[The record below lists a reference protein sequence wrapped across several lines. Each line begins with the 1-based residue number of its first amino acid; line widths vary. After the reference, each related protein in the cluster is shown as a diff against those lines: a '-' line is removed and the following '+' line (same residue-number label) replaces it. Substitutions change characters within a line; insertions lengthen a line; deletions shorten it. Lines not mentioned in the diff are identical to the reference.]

1 MTVTDVLLERETAND
16 ETAIVVSVFVAS
28 GARVEK
34 DEPLFDIENSKATQ
48 EVVAPEAGILTHELA
63 VGHVVAFGVPI
74 ARITPDA
81 VLAAP
86 APRAAVAPPAPVAA
100 PPSVPVAVIP
110 APPKDVI
117 PAPPE
122 GGARH
127 VSRAAAALMAELG
140 LTSAAF
146 AADFITARDV
156 RAAAGLAPARP
167 AGPAP
172 VGAEQVGAEQVGAEQ
187 VGAEQVGAKQV
198 GAKQA
203 KPGQAVSA
211 RKRAEIDV
219 LSAGAGATMLSVL
232 GTRLGA
238 MAVPRAADDFLGGA
252 ITDLVIYEA
261 ARLMRKYPSL
271 NACYSDGYVIRHDA
285 VHAGIAI
292 DSGGQLVVYGIE
304 DADRLGLPD
313 VARAIAEAVGRY
325 VAGALTAAEMTRATF
340 TVTDLSAE
348 PLDFVLP
355 LLPRGQSCI
364 IGITR
369 DADGYRI
376 FAGFDHR
383 VTEGREVASFLGE
396 LRQRLLSFAPPRAP
410 ALAMDGAAAIAI
422 HAAAECAYC
431 ARSAAEAAARSRD
444 KGLLKLVGR
453 DGREILCCASC
464 WNGW

>member
-86 APRAAVAPPAPVAA
+86 APRAAVAPPAPIAA
-100 PPSVPVAVIP
+100 PPSVPVA
-110 APPKDVI
+110 VI

-172 VGAEQVGAEQVGAEQ
+172 

-271 NACYSDGYVIRHDA
+271 NACYSDGHVIRHDA

-410 ALAMDGAAAIAI
+410 ALASALAMDGAAAIAI